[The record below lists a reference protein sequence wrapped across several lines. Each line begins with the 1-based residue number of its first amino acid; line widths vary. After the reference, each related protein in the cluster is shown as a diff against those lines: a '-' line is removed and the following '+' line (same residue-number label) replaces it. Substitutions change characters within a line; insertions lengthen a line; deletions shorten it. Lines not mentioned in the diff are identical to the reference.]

1 MAVESGGATTVKMWW
16 STTSGV
22 STAGES
28 PNFGNFIKSPEI
40 NMKMHSA
47 IEIVSPEP
55 LTKSYA
61 AVVQSLNKD
70 SNQQQR

>member
-1 MAVESGGATTVKMWW
+1 MAVESGGATMVKLWW

-40 NMKMHSA
+40 NMKVQNLPT
-47 IEIVSPEP
+47 EGKP
-55 LTKSYA
+55 
-61 AVVQSLNKD
+61 VVKIRDVDWKRLADNET
-70 SNQQQR
+70 